1 MPDNAGERREC
12 LVILEKVDWKAGLLQ
27 SLSTDPEVS
36 KSILESKQSQAAT
49 APTSAVKIY

>member
-27 SLSTDPEVS
+27 YLSTDPEVS
-36 KSILESKQSQAAT
+36 ETILESKDSQAST
-49 APTSAVKIY
+49 ASTSALKIY